1 MPRVLDAKQNVAKG
15 PWTADEDKML
25 RVLVAESEGLD
36 RNNMWVVIGNKMPER
51 NGKQCR
57 ERWVNHLDPTIVK
70 GAWSKEEESL
80 LEASHRELGNKWAE
94 IAKRLPGRSDNACKN
109 HWNSKNRR
117 RRPSAKKRSA
127 AAVVAAAAAV
137 ATADGVKA
145 VGQGEGSTASA
156 AGVEDSEEELP
167 AASKRRRQ
175 NLPLFIPP
183 VELSA
188 ESVLGNSG
196 AVMDRPSDPEMR
208 REQDERDVLEAAVRA
223 QKASI
228 QMTLY
233 QQMMEYGTRAIT
245 PISRLMSPNYKGPTP
260 KAEGLPDISMPPPP
274 LTHGP
279 ESSTTIPVPLL
290 TSGAGG
296 LLSRMATPSSWT
308 GWSPSGWSGWK

>member
-1 MPRVLDAKQNVAKG
+1 
-15 PWTADEDKML
+15 ML
-25 RVLVAESEGLD
+25 RCLVEESEGLE

-70 GAWSKEEESL
+70 GAWSKEEERL
-80 LEASHRELGNKWAE
+80 LEESHRELGNKWAE
-94 IAKRLPGRSDNACKN
+94 IAKLLPGRSDNACKN

-117 RRPSAKKRSA
+117 RRPSAKKRNA
-127 AAVVAAAAAV
+127 AAMDAAAQEEPKRAQPAEAATTEHESEDE
-137 ATADGVKA
+137 AP
-145 VGQGEGSTASA
+145 A
-156 AGVEDSEEELP
+156 AG
-167 AASKRRRQ
+167 KRRRQ

-183 VELSA
+183 VELTA
-188 ESVLGNSG
+188 DNVLGNSG
-196 AVMDRPSDPEMR
+196 AVMDRASDPELR
-208 REQDERDVLEAAVRA
+208 REQDERDMLQAAVKA

-233 QQMMEYGTRAIT
+233 QQMMDFGTRAIT

-260 KAEGLPDISMPPPP
+260 KAEGLPDLSMPPPP

-279 ESSTTIPVPLL
+279 QSSTTIPVPLF
-290 TSGAGG
+290 TNGGGG
-296 LLSRMATPSSWT
+296 LLSRMATPSSWN

>member
-57 ERWVNHLDPTIVK
+57 ERWVNHLDPKIVK

-137 ATADGVKA
+137 ATADGGKA
-145 VGQGEGSTASA
+145 VG
-156 AGVEDSEEELP
+156 
-167 AASKRRRQ
+167 
-175 NLPLFIPP
+175 
-183 VELSA
+183 
-188 ESVLGNSG
+188 
-196 AVMDRPSDPEMR
+196 
-208 REQDERDVLEAAVRA
+208 
-223 QKASI
+223 
-228 QMTLY
+228 
-233 QQMMEYGTRAIT
+233 
-245 PISRLMSPNYKGPTP
+245 
-260 KAEGLPDISMPPPP
+260 
-274 LTHGP
+274 
-279 ESSTTIPVPLL
+279 
-290 TSGAGG
+290 
-296 LLSRMATPSSWT
+296 
-308 GWSPSGWSGWK
+308 